1 MNRVR
6 GAHKLLIL
14 LIGSQ
19 IVGFGCKDQNS
30 LQCYTEGTFSVCE
43 SHFMFSPL
51 YLVVYQFPLFIE
63 YRF

>member
-19 IVGFGCKDQNS
+19 IVGFGCKSQNS

-51 YLVVYQFPLFIE
+51 VPSGVPISTFH
-63 YRF
+63 